1 MGTIAKALQLLT
13 HFSSDL
19 PEIGLSQFVQLTG
32 EDKATLHRRLG
43 ELKQCGFLDQDETSR
58 AYRLGP
64 AISRLEIVKETTFPA
79 RRAAMDVLRKL
90 NSQVSETVHVSVI
103 QGDQGLS
110 TLAHIDDPSH
120 GIRVYMDT
128 NELLPFHATA
138 SGLAVLAFFEK
149 ERVDKILKLGLPKFT
164 KDTQTNAAR
173 IRNLLIDFRKDGF
186 ARSHGGFETDVVGIA
201 MPLFDNRNACAGAI
215 AIAAPSSRMD
225 MKRVQ
230 SVLPLLKN
238 AANDISSS
246 WKVHAS

>member
-43 ELKQCGFLDQDETSR
+43 ELKQSGFLHQDDVSR

-90 NSQVSETVHVSVI
+90 NQQVRETVHVSVI
-103 QGDQGLS
+103 QGNQGLS

-138 SGLAVLAFFEK
+138 SGLTVLAFLEQ
-149 ERVDKILKLGLPKFT
+149 ERVEKILKKGLPKYT
-164 KDTQTNAAR
+164 ADTLTNVAR
-173 IRNLLIDFRKDGF
+173 VRNLLIDFRREGYSQSK
-186 ARSHGGFETDVVGIA
+186 GGFELDVVGLA
-201 MPLFDNRNACAGAI
+201 MPLFDNRDDCAGAI

-225 MKRVQ
+225 SQRIQALLPQLQDAADEISAAWKRQ
-230 SVLPLLKN
+230 
-238 AANDISSS
+238 
-246 WKVHAS
+246 